1 MDKFAKYN
9 AYSANNERAMEC
21 LDKLLKENSGF
32 TTLCDEVKRLEQSK
46 QQDIAG
52 YLVKPFQRI
61 CRYQL
66 LLGVCQS
73 YHTSR
78 WCCMY
83 HRGDRRLIVCTVSVQ
98 ELHKHTPTSWEDHEH
113 LATAVSSINKL
124 VSGANETKRITDN
137 LYKLTEIR
145 NRFKAVCHTYNHNH
159 NHNHNLLLY
168 LSLTLLLLLFD
179 CTTTRR
185 AFDS

>member
-32 TTLCDEVKRLEQSK
+32 TTLCDEVKRLEPSK

-66 LLGVCQS
+66 LL
-73 YHTSR
+73 
-78 WCCMY
+78 
-83 HRGDRRLIVCTVSVQ
+83 Q
-98 ELHKHTPTSWEDHEH
+98 ELHKHTPSTWEDHEN
-113 LATAVSSINKL
+113 LGTAVAAINKL
-124 VSGANETKRITDN
+124 VTGANETKRITDN
-137 LYKLTEIR
+137 LYKLTDIR
-145 NRFKAVCHTYNHNH
+145 NRFKAVR
-159 NHNHNLLLY
+159 
-168 LSLTLLLLLFD
+168 SPRLLLLARSLTHSLAHSFLV
-179 CTTTRR
+179 CEAAGAR
-185 AFDS
+185 SE